1 MDLFPAWLGRPVDRG
16 VSALCQRSRAW
27 ECELCVKRQSQRI
40 ARDYR
45 KPSGTESFM
54 EDRIEIE
61 FRAFVDDRGDEF
73 GVIRELSPDDLIVYV
88 KNAGDFVVS
97 FDTIKALDSRKVIFK
112 RDKLDR
118 RLQRAIKDARD
129 TQ

>member
-1 MDLFPAWLGRPVDRG
+1 
-16 VSALCQRSRAW
+16 
-27 ECELCVKRQSQRI
+27 
-40 ARDYR
+40 
-45 KPSGTESFM
+45 M

-73 GVIRELSPDDLIVYV
+73 GVIRELSPDGLIVYV

-129 TQ
+129 TQRPREIFAALSK

>member
-1 MDLFPAWLGRPVDRG
+1 
-16 VSALCQRSRAW
+16 
-27 ECELCVKRQSQRI
+27 
-40 ARDYR
+40 
-45 KPSGTESFM
+45 M
-54 EDRIEIE
+54 ENRIEIE

-73 GVIRELSPDDLIVYV
+73 GVIRELSPDGLIVYV

-118 RLQRAIKDARD
+118 RLQHAIKDARD
-129 TQ
+129 TQRPREIFAALSK

>member
-1 MDLFPAWLGRPVDRG
+1 
-16 VSALCQRSRAW
+16 
-27 ECELCVKRQSQRI
+27 
-40 ARDYR
+40 
-45 KPSGTESFM
+45 M

-61 FRAFVDDRGDEF
+61 FLAVVDGRGDAF
-73 GVIRELSPDDLIVYV
+73 GVIRELSPDGLIVYV

-97 FDTIKALDSRKVIFK
+97 FDAIKALDSRKVIFK

-129 TQ
+129 TQRPREIFAALAK